1 MIKGIKVML
10 IPNNRQNTLMFQNAG
25 VKRFAF
31 NWALARQ
38 KENYAKGGKFI
49 SDNDLRKEFTQLKKT
64 EEFKWLNDTSNNVSK
79 QAIKDACIAY
89 VKFFKGLSK
98 FPKFKSKKKS
108 PPKFYQDNIKIQFN
122 STHVKF
128 EGFAESK
135 SKNKQK
141 INWVKLAERD
151 RIPFGDDVKYINPR
165 VSFDGLNWWIGVGVE
180 SPDNINIPENN
191 GIGIDVGIKDLAICS
206 DNETYKNINKTKKMR
221 RLEKQKRRLQR
232 QVSRKYEKNKD
243 GVKFV
248 KTKNIVKLEKKIKIV
263 QRKLNGARNNNIH
276 QTTSEIVKRKPS
288 FIVIEDL
295 NISGMMKNRHLSK
308 AIQQQSLYEFRRQ
321 LEYKSRWSNIE
332 VRIVSRWYPSSK
344 TCNDCAYINKELK
357 LSDREWTC
365 ISCGVIHDRDLNA
378 AMNLRDCTKYKIA

>member
-31 NWALARQ
+31 NWALVRQ
-38 KENYAKGGKFI
+38 KENYDNGGKFI
-49 SDNDLRKEFTQLKKT
+49 SDNDLRKEFTQLKKQ

-108 PPKFYQDNIKIQFN
+108 PPKFYQDNIKIHFN

-141 INWVKLAERD
+141 INWVRLAEHD
-151 RIPFGDDVKYINPR
+151 RIPSGNEVKYINPR
-165 VSFDGLNWWIGVGVE
+165 VSFDGLNWWISVGIE

-206 DNETYKNINKTKKMR
+206 DNNTYKNINKTKKMR
-221 RLEKQKRRLQR
+221 RLEKQKKRLQR

-243 GVKFV
+243 GVKFI

-263 QRKLNGARNNNIH
+263 QHKLNGVRDNYNH
-276 QTTSEIVKRKPS
+276 QTTSEIIKRKPS
-288 FIVIEDL
+288 FVVIEDL

-308 AIQQQSLYEFRRQ
+308 AIAQQSLYEFRKQ
-321 LEYKSRWSNIE
+321 LEYKSRWNNTE
-332 VRIVSRWYPSSK
+332 VRIVSGWYPSSK
-344 TCNDCAYINKELK
+344 TCHDCGYINKELK

-365 ISCGVIHDRDLNA
+365 KSCGVIHDRDYNA
-378 AMNLRDCTKYKIA
+378 ALNLRDCKEYKIA